1 MTESD
6 KLAAA
11 EGYLGRVLVG
21 GESAGTCFQVSAGVL
36 VTAWDAIETCGAD
49 AVVVVTE
56 WPEYVGLD
64 WARVATLVRRRLVV
78 DGRNCLSADP
88 LVDLGFTYIGVGR
101 PTRKPKAAKAQPPAG
116 TRTPDLLAVR

>member
-1 MTESD
+1 VDDPHEC
-6 KLAAA
+6 
-11 EGYLGRVLVG
+11 VV
-21 GESAGTCFQVSAGVL
+21 
-36 VTAWDAIETCGAD
+36 GAD

-64 WARVATLVRRRLVV
+64 WGRVATLVRRQLVV

-101 PTRKPKAAKAQPPAG
+101 PTRKPKAARTQSAG
-116 TRTPDLLAVR
+116 KRTPDLLAVQ